1 MCSMERKN
9 SGMMTQGVIWK
20 QLLIFTIPLL
30 IGNLFQQLYNTV
42 DSVVVGN
49 YVGPQ
54 ALAAVGASNP
64 IINLLVGFF
73 MGLSTGAGVIV
84 SQYYGARN
92 KEGLHDSVHTAI
104 ALAFCSGLIL
114 MVIGYLLSPWML
126 TVTGTPA
133 DVLDGSVIYLRIYFL
148 GIVPVMLY
156 NICAGIQRA
165 IGDSRRPLI
174 YLFVSCGINICL
186 DLLFVIYFN
195 MGVAGVAW
203 ATLIA
208 QSVSC
213 LLGLLHLITV
223 KDDYRVKV
231 REIRFEKHVLMRII
245 KIGLPSGLQQSIISF
260 SNLLV
265 QSQINSFGSFAMA
278 GCSSYNKIDAFANLP
293 LQSFNLAIT
302 TYVGQNMGAREY
314 ERVKKGIRIC
324 MGMTVFVTMMISIL
338 IFTQADRLLAIFS
351 DEAQVLYYGHY
362 MMSILVPGYI
372 FLAVSNI
379 LCGALRGAGDAITP
393 MLILTFS
400 YCVARQIW
408 IFFAMPRI
416 QDISVVFWGYTLTWI
431 LATVLC
437 TVHYFK
443 SGWMKKY
450 A

>member
-1 MCSMERKN
+1 MERKN
-9 SGMMTQGVIWK
+9 SGMMSEGVIWK

-84 SQYYGARN
+84 SQYYGAKN
-92 KEGLHDSVHTAI
+92 KEGLHDSVHTSI

-114 MVIGYLLSPWML
+114 MAIGYLLSPWML
-126 TVTGTPA
+126 SATGTPA
-133 DVLDGSVIYLRIYFL
+133 DVLDSSILYLRIYFL

-156 NICAGIQRA
+156 NMCAGIQRA

-174 YLFVSCGINICL
+174 YLFVSCGINIVL
-186 DLLFVIYFN
+186 DLVFVIYFK

-208 QSVSC
+208 QSASC
-213 LLGLLHLITV
+213 LLGLFHLITV
-223 KDDYRVKV
+223 KDDYRIKLK
-231 REIRFEKHVLMRII
+231 EIRFEKHVLLRVV

-293 LQSFNLAIT
+293 IQSFNLAIT
-302 TYVGQNMGAREY
+302 TFVGQNMGAREY

-324 MGMTVFVTMMISIL
+324 MSMTLCATIL
-338 IFTQADRLLAIFS
+338 LSLGIFTQADRLLSIFS
-351 DEAQVLYYGHY
+351 SESQVLYYGHY

-408 IFFAMPRI
+408 IFFAMPHFQNI
-416 QDISVVFWGYTLTWI
+416 AVVFWGYTLTWI
-431 LATVLC
+431 LAMVLC

>member
-1 MCSMERKN
+1 
-9 SGMMTQGVIWK
+9 
-20 QLLIFTIPLL
+20 
-30 IGNLFQQLYNTV
+30 
-42 DSVVVGN
+42 
-49 YVGPQ
+49 
-54 ALAAVGASNP
+54 
-64 IINLLVGFF
+64 
-73 MGLSTGAGVIV
+73 
-84 SQYYGARN
+84 
-92 KEGLHDSVHTAI
+92 
-104 ALAFCSGLIL
+104 
-114 MVIGYLLSPWML
+114 
-126 TVTGTPA
+126 
-133 DVLDGSVIYLRIYFL
+133 
-148 GIVPVMLY
+148 MLY
-156 NICAGIQRA
+156 NMCAGIQRA

-174 YLFVSCGINICL
+174 YLFVSCGINIVL
-186 DLLFVIYFN
+186 DLVFVIYFK

-208 QSVSC
+208 QSASC
-213 LLGLLHLITV
+213 LLGLFHLITV
-223 KDDYRVKV
+223 KDDYRIKLK
-231 REIRFEKHVLMRII
+231 EIRFEKHVLLRVV

-293 LQSFNLAIT
+293 IQSFNLAIT
-302 TYVGQNMGAREY
+302 TFVGQNMGAREY

-324 MGMTVFVTMMISIL
+324 MSMTLCATIL
-338 IFTQADRLLAIFS
+338 LSLGIFTQADRLLSIFS
-351 DEAQVLYYGHY
+351 SESQVLYYGHY

-408 IFFAMPRI
+408 IFFAMPHFQNI
-416 QDISVVFWGYTLTWI
+416 AAVFWGYTLTWI
-431 LATVLC
+431 LAMVLC

>member
-1 MCSMERKN
+1 MVKMDSKN
-9 SGMMTQGVIWK
+9 RGMMTEGVIWK

-42 DSVVVGN
+42 DSIVVGN
-49 YVGPQ
+49 YVGSQ

-84 SQYYGARN
+84 SQYYGAKN
-92 KEGLHDSVHTAI
+92 KQGLHDSIHTSI

-114 MVIGYLLSPWML
+114 MVVGYLFSPWIL
-126 TVTGTPA
+126 SATGTPA
-133 DVLDGSVIYLRIYFL
+133 DVLDSSIIYLRIYFL
-148 GIVPVMLY
+148 GIIPVMLY
-156 NICAGIQRA
+156 NMCAGIQRA

-174 YLFVSCGINICL
+174 YLFVSCGINIVL
-186 DLLFVIYFN
+186 DLVFVIYFQ
-195 MGVAGVAW
+195 MGVGGVAW

-208 QSVSC
+208 QSASC
-213 LLGLLHLITV
+213 LLGLGHLICA
-223 KDDYRVKV
+223 KADYRLKLSEV
-231 REIRFEKHVLMRII
+231 RFEKAVLKRVV

-293 LQSFNLAIT
+293 IQSFNLAIT
-302 TYVGQNMGAREY
+302 TFVGQNMGAKKY

-324 MGMTVFVTMMISIL
+324 MAFTVGVSFMLSLV
-338 IFTQADRLLAIFS
+338 IFTQADRLLSIFS
-351 DEAQVLYYGHY
+351 SEAQVLYYGHY
-362 MMSILVPGYI
+362 MMSILVPGYM

-400 YCVARQIW
+400 YCVVRQVW
-408 IFFAMPRI
+408 IFFAMPYF
-416 QDISVVFWGYTLTWI
+416 QDIAVVFWGYTLTWI
-431 LATVLC
+431 LAMVLC

-443 SGWMKKY
+443 SGFMKEQ